1 MTVGWQCL
9 EVGCGAGSVARWLA
23 GQVGSTGRVVA
34 VDLDTRF
41 LEGHG
46 LAYLDVR
53 QHNIVADTM
62 ADGSFDLAHAR
73 AVLEHIPDR
82 RRALERM
89 ISAVRPGGWLMVED
103 VDFGELRAAALAHYV
118 DPPEHAAL
126 FERIY
131 RAVKTVFAAVGS
143 DASFGARLIGELSD
157 AGLETIAAEIHAPIV
172 AEGPW
177 PGPAGRSSSSRPG
190 SSAPGW
196 SPRTTSSVPSA

>member
-1 MTVGWQCL
+1 MRGGKC
-9 EVGCGAGSVARWLA
+9 CRWLA

-62 ADGSFDLAHAR
+62 ADGSFELAHAR
-73 AVLEHIPDR
+73 AVLEHISDR

-89 ISAVRPGGWLMVED
+89 ISAVRPGGWLMVE
-103 VDFGELRAAALAHYV
+103 
-118 DPPEHAAL
+118 
-126 FERIY
+126 
-131 RAVKTVFAAVGS
+131 
-143 DASFGARLIGELSD
+143 GARLIGELSD

-172 AEGPW
+172 AEGPR